1 MIMKQLSLCALF
13 SLALCATTAFAEK
26 IELTCDDSKA
36 LIVKASSN
44 GVTRISVKGDKLRD
58 VMGLEENV
66 VVEKN
71 ETDGQLFLRNVQS
84 QQIITLITE
93 NGLLQD
99 LTLVPGAKGSMNIV
113 LTPDLG
119 IKPETHERKNISFL
133 EPSDTRGIDSAHT
146 QNTQEMLIGFIKQL
160 FVGLGQTPEKEVIRT
175 SSGGLEAV
183 STRMLSVNGLIGEVF
198 TITNTHDNTTI
209 ILEKDFYQSGD
220 VAIALAKKQL
230 CAGESTSLFVI
241 RTI

>member
-1 MIMKQLSLCALF
+1 MTMKQLSLCALF

-36 LIVKASSN
+36 LLVKASSN
-44 GVTRISVKGDKLRD
+44 GVTRIYVKGDKLRD

-66 VVEKN
+66 LVEKN
-71 ETDGQLFLRNVQS
+71 EADGQLFLRNVHN

-113 LTPDLG
+113 LKPDLSTKASSSEDT
-119 IKPETHERKNISFL
+119 I
-133 EPSDTRGIDSAHT
+133 PSHASSVDHQMNTPS
-146 QNTQEMLIGFIKQL
+146 QNVNTQEMLIGFIKQL
-160 FVGLGQTPEKEVIRT
+160 FSGVGQPFEKEVTRT

-183 STRMLSVNGLIGEVF
+183 PARMLQINGLVGEVF

-241 RTI
+241 RTV

>member
-1 MIMKQLSLCALF
+1 MMKNKTILRLF
-13 SLALCATTAFAEK
+13 SFALYTTIAFAEK
-26 IELTCDDSKA
+26 VELTCDDSKA
-36 LIVKASSN
+36 LLVKASSN

-66 VVEKN
+66 IVEKN
-71 ETDGQLFLRNVQS
+71 ETDGQIFLRNVKN

-93 NGLLQD
+93 NGVLQD

-113 LTPDLG
+113 LKPDLG
-119 IKPETHERKNISFL
+119 VKPETHERENTPYLASSL
-133 EPSDTRGIDSAHT
+133 DTKGADSAHT

-160 FVGLGQTPEKEVIRT
+160 FVGFGQTPEKEVIRT

-183 STRMLSVNGLIGEVF
+183 STHMLLLNGLIGEVF

-209 ILEKDFYQSGD
+209 ILEKDFYQRGD
-220 VAIALAKKQL
+220 LAIALSKKQL

>member
-1 MIMKQLSLCALF
+1 MKQLSLCAALF

-36 LIVKASSN
+36 LIVKASAN

-84 QQIITLITE
+84 KQIITLITE

-113 LTPDLG
+113 LKPDLG
-119 IKPETHERKNISFL
+119 VKPETHERENSSFL
-133 EPSDTRGIDSAHT
+133 EPSDKRGIDSAHT
-146 QNTQEMLIGFIKQL
+146 HNTQEMLIGFIKQL
-160 FVGLGQTPEKEVIRT
+160 FSGVGQPFEKEVVRT

-183 STRMLSVNGLIGEVF
+183 PARMLQVNGLIGEVF

-241 RTI
+241 RTV